1 MNDFQT
7 NNGWKPAYMK
17 LNKEEK
23 IARINEI
30 LKELRQNPTLPLA
43 TLLTKWSI
51 TKEDFDLYREN
62 GMISRGKTSRG
73 RASMHENSS
82 NSLTLVCPVTK
93 LPLPVIAKIRGIIKV
108 QKIRNFLFVLTP
120 YLLYSIKFWVIIE
133 VFLKNRNSKKSFLII
148 LFQDQKNGAGSVS
161 ELLEKWDVDENDFET
176 YTSLIDMNT
185 DVDTDNR
192 SSNRNSN
199 HGNQSGS
206 QNILHKSSISKSFL
220 KGKNVFKVATIPV
233 SLSQNPGKSQIP
245 PNVYVVPKQE
255 YNAKVEPK
263 SVQIEMANQ

>member
-108 QKIRNFLFVLTP
+108 QKKIHIRHNP
-120 YLLYSIKFWVIIE
+120 LLIKKHEILSHHSSIF
-133 VFLKNRNSKKSFLII
+133 KKSKL
-148 LFQDQKNGAGSVS
+148 
-161 ELLEKWDVDENDFET
+161 
-176 YTSLIDMNT
+176 
-185 DVDTDNR
+185 
-192 SSNRNSN
+192 
-199 HGNQSGS
+199 
-206 QNILHKSSISKSFL
+206 
-220 KGKNVFKVATIPV
+220 
-233 SLSQNPGKSQIP
+233 
-245 PNVYVVPKQE
+245 
-255 YNAKVEPK
+255 
-263 SVQIEMANQ
+263 